1 MRKQS
6 NSVIARLK
14 PVLER
19 RREALRRTLSGE
31 LSQLTNRDSFGVG
44 DEIDQAIDSDSDE
57 ISSQLAA
64 AESREL
70 ASIENA
76 LLRMRDGSY
85 GLCEGCGNRIAAARL
100 QALPYA
106 SHCIQCQR
114 ESETAKARPESS
126 GANLRFLAPLSDDD
140 EGALTIRDAEVG
152 LT

>member
-1 MRKQS
+1 MRNKS
-6 NSVIARLK
+6 NSVISKLK

-19 RREALRRTLSGE
+19 RREALRRTLIGE
-31 LSQLTNRDSFGVG
+31 LSQLTNRDMFGVG

-70 ASIENA
+70 ASIESA
-76 LLRMRDGSY
+76 LKRMRDGTY
-85 GLCEGCGNRIAAARL
+85 GSCENCGDKIPAARL

-106 SHCIQCQR
+106 PHCINCQR
-114 ESETAKARPESS
+114 ESETAAGRR
-126 GANLRFLAPLSDDD
+126 GAQGGSRFVVPLDDD
-140 EGALTIRDAEVG
+140 DDAGKYSLKDAEVE